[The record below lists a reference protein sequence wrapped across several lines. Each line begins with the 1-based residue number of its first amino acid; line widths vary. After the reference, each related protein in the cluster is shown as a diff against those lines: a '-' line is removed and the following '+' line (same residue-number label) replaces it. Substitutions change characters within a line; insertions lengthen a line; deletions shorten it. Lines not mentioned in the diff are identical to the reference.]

1 MSAFD
6 KVIGYAN
13 EKEEMLMLCD
23 VLKNKEKYTK
33 FGIKIPKAVLLY
45 GEPGLGKTLMAKAF
59 IKEAGRKVFLCQKD
73 KPDGQFVDKIRATFE
88 DAIKEAPSIIFFD
101 DMDKFAE
108 DNLQQNCNKEEFVSI
123 QTGLEEIDD
132 KDVFVITTANDIR
145 FLPDSLLREGRF
157 GKKIEFTPPTF
168 DDSIKI
174 IEYYISDK
182 HISTEVKPI
191 ALAHILRGSSCA
203 VLESVIN
210 QAGIYAA
217 YDNRTEIQ
225 HSDIKK
231 AVSSIIIKQRPLTD
245 TDADTKLRIA
255 YHEAGHAVLNIL
267 TNVKIS
273 CLAIGKC
280 GENSLGI
287 GICYLSNEEKLPRV
301 ENSQNHIMT
310 LLAGRASV
318 EIQFNEIDAGATTDL
333 TRALREAD
341 TLLTLV
347 GAYGL
352 EYAYTKDEY
361 CYAQSQRQLD
371 IIQDKKNRIVE
382 NFYNSTKALLVKH
395 KKLLDALA
403 AALFEKELLLY
414 DEIIEIVR
422 EYQD

>member
-132 KDVFVITTANDIR
+132 KDVFVIATANDIR

-267 TNVKIS
+267 TNVNIS

-287 GICYLSNEEKLPRV
+287 GICYLSDEEKLPRV

-333 TRALREAD
+333 TRA
-341 TLLTLV
+341 
-347 GAYGL
+347 
-352 EYAYTKDEY
+352 
-361 CYAQSQRQLD
+361 
-371 IIQDKKNRIVE
+371 
-382 NFYNSTKALLVKH
+382 
-395 KKLLDALA
+395 
-403 AALFEKELLLY
+403 
-414 DEIIEIVR
+414 
-422 EYQD
+422 